1 MPDYTAGTT
10 PDEAEID
17 ELNEQLLEAQFD
29 LRKAGKGPILLL
41 ISGNDFAGKAEIID
55 TFYSWLD
62 NRFLNTRAFSL
73 PEGIEKRMPR
83 WWRYFRTLPHAGE
96 IGFYLGSWY
105 HQPLMSFSRGKLSDK
120 RFRQQMQD
128 IVRFEQLLVDEGASI
143 LKLWLHLDNKS
154 TDKNTRPDDDVL
166 RSNTVAMREWGDF
179 SVEDYEKVRVG
190 AQLMSE
196 LTTSEAAPWH
206 RVSSSDPAQ
215 RDMLIGQLLLNAIR
229 AQLTSPAQPAPSR
242 SWIPAKRARLD
253 ELDYSQFLSK
263 NDYKEQLEHYQQLL
277 RELIR
282 HPRFARRSLLLVFE
296 GTDAAGKG
304 GTIRRIT
311 QCLDPRLLRVHGT
324 RAPTEEERKQPYLM
338 RFWRRIPAPGHIVVF
353 DRSYYGRVLVERVEG
368 FCNPAQ
374 WQRAYGEINDFE
386 HQLKQAGTLVIK
398 FWLAITPQE
407 QLDRFKAREE
417 SPLKHYKL
425 TDEDWRNREQ
435 WPAYRDAVHDMLEF
449 TDSTESPWHV
459 ISSENKRHGRIQA
472 LKIVCDTLQK
482 ALK

>member
-10 PDEAEID
+10 PDEAQID
-17 ELNEQLLEAQFD
+17 DLNEQLLEAQFD
-29 LRKAGKGPILLL
+29 LRKAGKGPVLLL

-55 TFYSWLD
+55 TFYAWLD
-62 NRFLNTRAFSL
+62 NRFLNTRAFGL

-83 WWRYFRTLPHAGE
+83 WWRYCRTLPHAGQ

-105 HQPLMSFSRGKLSDK
+105 HQPLMNFSRGKLSDK

-128 IVRFEQLLVDEGASI
+128 IVRFEHLLVQEGASI
-143 LKLWLHLDNKS
+143 LKLWLHLDTNP
-154 TDKNTRPDDDVL
+154 TGGNTGPDKDAL
-166 RSNTVAMREWGDF
+166 RSKTVAMREWGDF
-179 SVEDYEKVRVG
+179 SIEDYDKVRAG

-196 LTTSEAAPWH
+196 LTSFEGAPWH
-206 RVSSSDPAQ
+206 RVSGSDPAQ
-215 RDMLIGQLLLNAIR
+215 RDMLIGQLLLSAIR
-229 AQLTSPAQPAPSR
+229 AQLSAPAQPIPPR

-253 ELDYSQFLSK
+253 ELDYSQSLSK
-263 NDYKEQLEHYQQLL
+263 SDYKAQLEHYQHLL
-277 RELIR
+277 RELIKD
-282 HPRFARRSLLLVFE
+282 PRFARRGLLLVFE

-311 QCLDPRLLRVHGT
+311 QCLDPRMLRVHGT
-324 RAPTEEERKQPYLM
+324 RAPSEEEKKQPYLM

-368 FCNPAQ
+368 FCSAAQ

-386 HQLKQAGTLVIK
+386 HQLQQAGTLVIK

-407 QLDRFKAREE
+407 QLDRFEAREK
-417 SPLKHYKL
+417 SPLKRYKL

-449 TDSTESPWHV
+449 TGSKESPWHL

-472 LKIVCDTLQK
+472 LKIVCETLQRQ
-482 ALK
+482 